1 MENSNQMEVIQAV
14 YDEMIEEL
22 AEMYSRWVE
31 SNFSMRSM
39 ELAKSQIESKGDIK
53 IDYAFKVLSDHYEKL
68 TRDNKDMG
76 EKLYAKR
83 EFIARFRWRVKELS
97 GYDVD
102 GGGDKIRD
110 IYGY

>member
-22 AEMYSRWVE
+22 AEMHSRWVE
-31 SNFSMRSM
+31 SNFAMRSM

-53 IDYAFKVLSDHYEKL
+53 IDYASKVLSDHYEKL
-68 TRDNKDMG
+68 KVDNEDMTDR
-76 EKLYAKR
+76 LHAKR
-83 EFIARFRWRVKELS
+83 EFVARFRWRVKELS

>member
-22 AEMYSRWVE
+22 
-31 SNFSMRSM
+31 
-39 ELAKSQIESKGDIK
+39 
-53 IDYAFKVLSDHYEKL
+53 
-68 TRDNKDMG
+68 
-76 EKLYAKR
+76 
-83 EFIARFRWRVKELS
+83 S